1 MSMTEKT
8 VERRLTD
15 GVRRQGGLC
24 YKFVSPG
31 NDGVPDRIIVT
42 PAGEVWFVELKTTV
56 GRLSARQK
64 LQISRLQANHANV
77 AVLYG
82 AEDVDRFLKALG
94 GDAV

>member
-15 GVRRQGGLC
+15 GVRRRGGLC

-31 NDGVPDRIIVT
+31 NDGVPDRIVVT
-42 PAGEVWFVELKTTV
+42 PAGVVWFVELKTTV

-64 LQISRLQANHANV
+64 LQIGRLQANYANV

-82 AEDVDRFLKALG
+82 AEDVDQFLKMLG
-94 GDAV
+94 GDTV